1 MLLSLASFFLK
12 QSIIWPRKGKSL
24 EVLFG
29 CTGYRNTEGELK
41 SSLGFYFDNFL
52 IPKVLMINSLP
63 RKEIIVPGCKS
74 SSAGVWGLKWP
85 KWKISKL
92 CLAFLFEHLEIL
104 SAERIVLNSLV
115 LNSKLG
121 ASNVDIDKRHFL
133 LKRFFFC
140 LLHRFFQDPKNC
152 LDFS

>member
-12 QSIIWPRKGKSL
+12 LLFIIWPRKGKSL

-29 CTGYRNTEGELK
+29 CTGYRNTEEELK

-74 SSAGVWGLKWP
+74 TNSAGVQGLKWP
-85 KWKISKL
+85 K
-92 CLAFLFEHLEIL
+92 
-104 SAERIVLNSLV
+104 
-115 LNSKLG
+115 
-121 ASNVDIDKRHFL
+121 
-133 LKRFFFC
+133 
-140 LLHRFFQDPKNC
+140 
-152 LDFS
+152 